1 MGFDIMGKNP
11 KNAKGDYFRNNVW
24 WWRPLWE
31 YVVEACKDFLSEKDL
46 ASGGFNNGHLISDS
60 KTKKIAI
67 RLEHLVRQG
76 EVKRYE
82 KEYKQQMKEIPEE
95 KCDLCGGSGTR
106 KDKHTNYQ
114 SIECNKCDGKGE
126 VKPFETNYPFS
137 EANVKNFIEFCRN
150 SGGFEIW

>member
-11 KNAKGDYFRNNVW
+11 KNAKGEYFRNNVW
-24 WWRPLWE
+24 WWRPLWD
-31 YVVEACKDFLSEKDL
+31 YVAESCKDVLSESDL
-46 ASGGFNNGHLISDS
+46 RKGGYNDGHLIHND
-60 KTKKIAI
+60 KAKRIAI

-82 KEYKQQMKEIPEE
+82 KEYKQQMKEIPDE
-95 KCDLCGGSGTR
+95 KCDLCHGTGTR

-114 SIECNKCDGKGE
+114 NMKCNKCEGKGD
-126 VKPFETNYPFS
+126 VRPFETNYPFS
-137 EANVKNFIEFCRN
+137 EANVKEFIEFCRN